1 MQKRCRPA
9 DALGMVEPK
18 IRGSARPRTVAGI
31 VAWVVFGLAW
41 LFVLTRPGAALLSPR
56 LLVIPGTVLVVMLI
70 TTFWVRHNRRIYAR
84 KGPRTGLPAADDNPT
99 HDRLGRAVR
108 IDLPSARQAREV
120 VVDLDDHGKSYRVA
134 Q

>member
-1 MQKRCRPA
+1 M
-9 DALGMVEPK
+9 GMVEPESG
-18 IRGSARPRTVAGI
+18 RQARRRTVTGVLVWA
-31 VAWVVFGLAW
+31 VFGLAW

-70 TTFWVRHNRRIYAR
+70 TTFWVRHNRRIYTR

-108 IDLPSARQAREV
+108 IDVPTARRAREV
-120 VVDLDDHGKSYRVA
+120 VVDVDAGSKSYRVA
-134 Q
+134 P